1 MNKILF
7 YHMTVCVAAFF
18 SLCPVAS
25 VSMGVCQDSWD
36 ESKKEECSTLKLLCS
51 NLIGNISYAGFSLS
65 LQCRHS

>member
-7 YHMTVCVAAFF
+7 YLMTVCVAAFF

-36 ESKKEECSTLKLLCS
+36 ESKKVECSLKLFCD
-51 NLIGNISYAGFSLS
+51 NLIGNNRYAGFYF
-65 LQCRHS
+65 